1 MNSFVIAGAVGVVLT
16 LALLLW
22 GRHQMR
28 KGVLRGLLSGFAS
41 LGLVVGLASIAFGS
55 WLASG
60 DRSPIAATEIADG
73 VIYERLILDDAVAHL
88 VSFDLSNPCL
98 SLTTTAVRSDG
109 TVDAQKTTSWAR
121 EQGAIAAIN
130 SNFFFPYRANR
141 PWEDPTPVEGE
152 AVNILGTI
160 KREGEQAISQP
171 RDFPR
176 IRNRVWVGADGIP
189 NIDVELADDAVVAVT
204 GQERLLEAGQIVGH
218 PSENYSR
225 TVVGIAEGTTQMW
238 WLVVDGKRPGYSVG
252 VTLDEAAEFLRSVGA
267 TDAVALDGGG
277 SATLVADDG
286 SGVRMLNATRNQTI
300 PDRERAVANHLGL
313 VRPSR
318 CL

>member
-1 MNSFVIAGAVGVVLT
+1 M
-16 LALLLW
+16 
-22 GRHQMR
+22 
-28 KGVLRGLLSGFAS
+28 
-41 LGLVVGLASIAFGS
+41 
-55 WLASG
+55 
-60 DRSPIAATEIADG
+60 
-73 VIYERLILDDAVAHL
+73 
-88 VSFDLSNPCL
+88 
-98 SLTTTAVRSDG
+98 
-109 TVDAQKTTSWAR
+109 
-121 EQGAIAAIN
+121 
-130 SNFFFPYRANR
+130 
-141 PWEDPTPVEGE
+141 
-152 AVNILGTI
+152 
-160 KREGEQAISQP
+160 
-171 RDFPR
+171 
-176 IRNRVWVGADGIP
+176 
-189 NIDVELADDAVVAVT
+189 VAVT

-218 PSENYSR
+218 PSENYAR